1 MIIEYILP
9 AIGIIA
15 VLLLL
20 SAFFSGSETALTAV
34 SRLRMHE
41 RERQGDHRAAR
52 VNALTDHRERLIGS
66 ILLGNNLV
74 NIGASAL
81 ATGLLVEFFGDR
93 GIAYAT
99 LGMTLLVLIFA
110 EVLPKTYA
118 IYNPIRVS
126 LAVAPV
132 MHVIVLVLS
141 PVVRAVQ
148 FVVNGTLKIC
158 GVKIQ
163 AGRSFA
169 AAEEELRGAI
179 ELHQGPEE
187 DEVKDEQRML
197 RSILDLADVDVDE
210 VLTHRSELQ
219 TVNADAPVAE
229 IVEAVLKSPYTRI
242 PAWRDEP
249 DNIVGVI
256 HAKALFTATQ
266 KAEGALD
273 KLNIQECWQTPW
285 FIPETTNLLD
295 QLREF
300 RARREHFAIVVD
312 EYGALMGVVTLEDIL
327 EEIVG
332 EKARSPFATSTASL
346 IGTCPTRPRPRSP
359 AWSCTRRGGSRR
371 PGRSSPSTAFAS
383 RCCAGARTG
392 SCCSAW
398 PRSMETTSSRPRA
411 NPRTPR
417 RRERPRRRADPR
429 IGAPP
434 ATSVDRPPSGC
445 LYHLSSFRTA
455 QFRTLAHAAPAT
467 RRPHAA
473 AQAPADD

>member
-1 MIIEYILP
+1 MIIEHILP
-9 AIGIIA
+9 TIGIIA

-34 SRLRMHE
+34 SQLRMHE

-74 NIGASAL
+74 NIAASAM
-81 ATGLLVEFFGDR
+81 ATGLLVEFFGDN

-126 LAVAPV
+126 LTVAPV
-132 MHVIVLVLS
+132 MQLVVLMLS
-141 PVVRAVQ
+141 PIVRAVQ
-148 FVVNGTLKIC
+148 FVVNGTLKVC

-187 DEVKDEQRML
+187 DEVKDERRML

-256 HAKALFTATQ
+256 HAKALFMATQ
-266 KAEGALD
+266 KAAGALD
-273 KLNIQECWQTPW
+273 KLNIQECCQTPW
-285 FIPETTNLLD
+285 FIPETTHLLD

-332 EKARSPFATSTASL
+332 EIEDEHDK
-346 IGTCPTRPRPRSP
+346 TRPGPGLPGVRAEGDGTYVVEGTVTIRDLNREFDWDLPDE
-359 AWSCTRRGGSRR
+359 AAATIAGLVMHEARRIPEAGQVF
-371 PGRSSPSTAFAS
+371 AFHGF
-383 RCCAGARTG
+383 RF
-392 SCCSAW
+392 
-398 PRSMETTSSRPRA
+398 EVL
-411 NPRTPR
+411 R
-417 RRERPRRRADPR
+417 RRKNRIVLLRLAPLNGDTAEPAEGEPAD
-429 IGAPP
+429 
-434 ATSVDRPPSGC
+434 
-445 LYHLSSFRTA
+445 
-455 QFRTLAHAAPAT
+455 AAPEGKAKT
-467 RRPHAA
+467 AG
-473 AQAPADD
+473 

>member
-1 MIIEYILP
+1 MIIEYILST
-9 AIGIIA
+9 IGVIA
-15 VLLLL
+15 VLLLF

-52 VNALTDHRERLIGS
+52 VNALIDHRERLIGS

-81 ATGLLVEFFGDR
+81 ATGLLVEFFGGR
-93 GIAYAT
+93 GIVYAT

-110 EVLPKTYA
+110 EVMPKTYA

-132 MHVIVLVLS
+132 MRVIVIVLS

-148 FVVNGTLKIC
+148 FVVNGTLTIC
-158 GVKIQ
+158 GVRIQ
-163 AGRSFA
+163 SGRSIL

-179 ELHQGPEE
+179 ELHQGPEAAEVE
-187 DEVKDEQRML
+187 DERRML
-197 RSILDLADVDVDE
+197 RSILDLGDVDVDE
-210 VLTHRSELQ
+210 VLTHRSELH

-256 HAKALFTATQ
+256 HAKALFIATQ
-266 KAEGALD
+266 KAGGAVD
-273 KLNIQECWQTPW
+273 KLNVAESWQTPW
-285 FIPETTNLLD
+285 FIPESTNLLD

-332 EKARSPFATSTASL
+332 E
-346 IGTCPTRPRPRSP
+346 IEDEHD
-359 AWSCTRRGGSRR
+359 
-371 PGRSSPSTAFAS
+371 RSSPGAGLPGVRDEKDGSFVVEGAVTIRDLNREFGWDLPDEAAATIAGLVMHEARRIPESGQVFAFHGF
-383 RCCAGARTG
+383 RF
-392 SCCSAW
+392 
-398 PRSMETTSSRPRA
+398 EVL
-411 NPRTPR
+411 R
-417 RRERPRRRADPR
+417 RRKNR
-429 IGAPP
+429 IVALRLAPLNGQ
-434 ATSVDRPPSGC
+434 VE
-445 LYHLSSFRTA
+445 
-455 QFRTLAHAAPAT
+455 
-467 RRPHAA
+467 AA
-473 AQAPADD
+473 AGDKAKTAG